1 MPHHHHHSDNFNM
14 KREYEEETKDTPVSF
29 AAGKRRKA
37 DFNQE
42 YQTNDFLLQGT
53 PLKSGKIYQHS
64 LFGHNPNINPMT
76 TTPSTANDDSMI
88 AQSSKDQTSHTK
100 PPSTAFMRFSS
111 EQREIFRN

>member
-1 MPHHHHHSDNFNM
+1 MEDEELPQRQAPHHQHHSDNFNM
-14 KREYEEETKDTPVSF
+14 KRDYAEETKDTPVSSF
-29 AAGKRRKA
+29 ALGKRRKV

-64 LFGHNPNINPMT
+64 LFGLNPNINPMM

-88 AQSSKDQTSHTK
+88 AQSSKD
-100 PPSTAFMRFSS
+100 
-111 EQREIFRN
+111 